1 MDWNREGTAGLSKNT
16 RGVAVWE
23 KSRVSEGVSP
33 DAYAVGERVEKR
45 AVERE
50 REQAREEEV
59 ARGQR
64 EREVVV
70 ERDQKRSCGK
80 EIQSERVEER
90 VIEIDR
96 VGHSAGEG
104 ERG

>member
-1 MDWNREGTAGLSKNT
+1 M
-16 RGVAVWE
+16 
-23 KSRVSEGVSP
+23 
-33 DAYAVGERVEKR
+33 
-45 AVERE
+45 RE
-50 REQAREEEV
+50 REQARKRDGEEEV

-90 VIEIDR
+90 VRESD
-96 VGHSAGEG
+96 
-104 ERG
+104 

>member
-23 KSRVSEGVSP
+23 NARVSEGVSP

-50 REQAREEEV
+50 RESK
-59 ARGQR
+59 R
-64 EREVVV
+64 EREMVRRKWL
-70 ERDQKRSCGK
+70 EGRGK
-80 EIQSERVEER
+80 ER
-90 VIEIDR
+90 
-96 VGHSAGEG
+96 
-104 ERG
+104 

>member
-1 MDWNREGTAGLSKNT
+1 M
-16 RGVAVWE
+16 
-23 KSRVSEGVSP
+23 
-33 DAYAVGERVEKR
+33 
-45 AVERE
+45 
-50 REQAREEEV
+50 

-90 VIEIDR
+90 VIEIER
-96 VGHSAGEG
+96 VRHSAGEG